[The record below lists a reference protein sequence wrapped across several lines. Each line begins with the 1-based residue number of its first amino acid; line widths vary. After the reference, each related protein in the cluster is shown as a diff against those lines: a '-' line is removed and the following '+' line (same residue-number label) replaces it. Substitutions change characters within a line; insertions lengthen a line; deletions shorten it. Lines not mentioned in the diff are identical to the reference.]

1 MELLIELQLQCDL
14 EEQQLEKTN
23 VEPQNVHEPV
33 LARGIGET
41 QQLEQ
46 SKKPELEQ
54 KAPIKHEALEA
65 LEAFEATKQ
74 TIEQF
79 DQHAALAAKMRGALR
94 CQCVGLIY
102 IFPIDLSVWKQ
113 LKPRPGQSRHTIGGH
128 AMSGPQSCFPCIYVL
143 CIYVFYCC
151 SLTLQAGQVLFL
163 LEVRLVLNSDLTL
176 ALFVHECYYLAGD
189 EEKTPNDPDLPHE
202 TPGPVEKVCICIYVC
217 ISILLW
223 FGFGLCW

>member
-33 LARGIGET
+33 LACGIGET

-54 KAPIKHEALEA
+54 EAHIKHEA

-102 IFPIDLSVWKQ
+102 IFPIDLSV
-113 LKPRPGQSRHTIGGH
+113 
-128 AMSGPQSCFPCIYVL
+128 
-143 CIYVFYCC
+143 
-151 SLTLQAGQVLFL
+151 
-163 LEVRLVLNSDLTL
+163 
-176 ALFVHECYYLAGD
+176 
-189 EEKTPNDPDLPHE
+189 
-202 TPGPVEKVCICIYVC
+202 
-217 ISILLW
+217 
-223 FGFGLCW
+223 